1 MTLDL
6 RQLRHVLAID
16 QHRNFARAANAV
28 GLTQPALS
36 RSLQSL
42 ERSLGARLFDR
53 SRTRVEPTPIGERL
67 IERARQLLNQA
78 RSLEHDLQQ
87 LLGLEVGLLRI
98 GAGPYPADLS
108 VGTTV
113 GRLVQRHPGLMVDLT
128 VGDWPDLLRRVVSD
142 ELDVAVVETEV
153 AKNDVRLVVES
164 LPQHRI
170 SFFCR
175 AGHPLLDEAN
185 LTLGAVRRYPLVAP
199 ALPRRLSALGAKDNH
214 GVRSDLPEGT
224 VAPEVRVG
232 SFSLV
237 QRIVAESDLIGG
249 ATRTQI
255 AGAEARGQLARL
267 ELDLPWLSTT
277 YGIIRRA
284 DRTPSPAA
292 EAFMSILR
300 AVEAEI
306 ARA

>member
-16 QHRNFARAANAV
+16 QHRNFARAADAV

-42 ERSLGARLFDR
+42 EKSLGARLFDR
-53 SRTRVEPTPIGERL
+53 SRAHVEPTPIGERL

-78 RSLEHDLQQ
+78 RSIERDLKQ

-108 VGTTV
+108 VGTAV
-113 GRLVQRHPGLMVDLT
+113 GRLMQRHPGLMVDLT
-128 VGDWPDLLRRVVSD
+128 VGDWPELLRRVVSD
-142 ELDVAVVETEV
+142 DLDVAIADTEV
-153 AKNDVRLVVES
+153 AKADDRLAVES

-170 SFFCR
+170 NFFCR
-175 AGHPLLDEAN
+175 AGHPLLELQN
-185 LTLGAVRRYPLVAP
+185 PTLEAVRRYPIVSP

-214 GVRSDLPEGT
+214 GVRTHLPEGT

-255 AGAEARGQLARL
+255 AEAETRGQLVRL
-267 ELDLPWLSTT
+267 EIDLPWLSTT

-292 EAFMSILR
+292 EAFMAILR
-300 AVEAEI
+300 SVEAEI